1 MVVYPHMM
9 APFVVGRRPSVVAL
23 ERALGRPDKQ
33 IFLATQRDPKVD
45 EPAEED
51 IHRLGVIARVVQ
63 HLQLASGNIKVMVEG
78 LGRARLVD
86 IEDDDGCLMARV
98 ERVQVQAPQDE
109 TVANYMVQ
117 LVELFKEYA
126 KLSHHLSAEGVLA
139 SLQTEDPDQFADILA
154 AQLSQPTAEKQNLLE
169 ILNPVDRLNRL
180 NDLLELA
187 SEDFY
192 ISVGSGFPLRSI
204 C

>member
-1 MVVYPHMM
+1 MTSQSSTVQLPAVPLRDMVVYPHMM

-51 IHRLGVIARVVQ
+51 IQRLGVIARVVQ

-98 ERVQVQAPQDE
+98 ERVQALAPQDE

-126 KLSHHLSAEGVLA
+126 KLSHHLSA
-139 SLQTEDPDQFADILA
+139 
-154 AQLSQPTAEKQNLLE
+154 
-169 ILNPVDRLNRL
+169 
-180 NDLLELA
+180 
-187 SEDFY
+187 
-192 ISVGSGFPLRSI
+192 
-204 C
+204 

>member
-45 EPAEED
+45 QPTEDD
-51 IHRLGVIARVVQ
+51 IHRLGVVARVVQ

-78 LGRARLVD
+78 LSRARLID

-98 ERVQVQAPQDE
+98 ERIQAQAPQDE
-109 TVANYMVQ
+109 SVSSYMTQ

-154 AQLSQPTAEKQNLLE
+154 AQDGEIHPAVFQDSETQGMTAIAERQRQ
-169 ILNPVDRLNRL
+169 IQ
-180 NDLLELA
+180 LA
-187 SEDFY
+187 QR
-192 ISVGSGFPLRSI
+192 IQQAPLGPLDARP
-204 C
+204 